1 MPQGGPVNNP
11 APMTALTPGA
21 VYQAGTSGGQ
31 GGPTAGFYRPKTN
44 QELARD
50 IGAQDAA
57 TIAAGPPKPGMVFYT
72 GATWDPMSDRTP
84 TAGGWGYP
92 QSNFDALVG
101 NIGGIAKT
109 VAPIVLTAL
118 GANYVLPELMGVA
131 GTAGGAA
138 GAGAGAGAAGTG
150 AAGAGAAGAGA
161 AGALTPAALES
172 LIGTAGYGA
181 SAAAGAGSGAGA
193 YAAGLGAAGMGA
205 AAPSGYSTAAADLLG
220 GMGVAAPTSTGG
232 LASVNEMVASGMSPG
247 SVGAAGA
254 AGTAFTPAELAA
266 ATGTLPAATS
276 INEMVASGMSPG
288 SAGAQGAVDGTL
300 TGSALDTA
308 YGVNNAAST
317 LSTLDVLNA
326 IQKAKGLFDKGAKMG
341 TSGDGTGSSDSSGT
355 GIDSAL
361 ARVGKMGSGDMLQR
375 PIQQLYNNTN
385 SPNFSTGGSVDD
397 ITRSLL
403 ADSAS
408 DSAAPVAGTTS
419 KVGDVGKGG
428 PLQRAVQQ
436 MERDYLKEFAEGGHN
451 VIPELVSLIRSRA
464 TPQDR
469 SHPHYDGV
477 PLLRTGGL
485 PGPGGKYV
493 EGKGD
498 GTSDD
503 IAAMLANGE
512 YVFSADVVAA
522 LGNGSNKAGAQ
533 ELDRMVRAIRSRARS
548 APPDKLPPD
557 AKSPLEYMQSSKGK
571 KYG

>member
-1 MPQGGPVNNP
+1 
-11 APMTALTPGA
+11 
-21 VYQAGTSGGQ
+21 
-31 GGPTAGFYRPKTN
+31 
-44 QELARD
+44 
-50 IGAQDAA
+50 
-57 TIAAGPPKPGMVFYT
+57 
-72 GATWDPMSDRTP
+72 
-84 TAGGWGYP
+84 
-92 QSNFDALVG
+92 
-101 NIGGIAKT
+101 
-109 VAPIVLTAL
+109 
-118 GANYVLPELMGVA
+118 
-131 GTAGGAA
+131 
-138 GAGAGAGAAGTG
+138 
-150 AAGAGAAGAGA
+150 
-161 AGALTPAALES
+161 
-172 LIGTAGYGA
+172 
-181 SAAAGAGSGAGA
+181 
-193 YAAGLGAAGMGA
+193 
-205 AAPSGYSTAAADLLG
+205 
-220 GMGVAAPTSTGG
+220 
-232 LASVNEMVASGMSPG
+232 
-247 SVGAAGA
+247 
-254 AGTAFTPAELAA
+254 
-266 ATGTLPAATS
+266 
-276 INEMVASGMSPG
+276 MSPG